1 MSYREA
7 RQEGK
12 EGGDGRTGDTE
23 ERGNEAAQTTCW
35 RRIGRRGGLWLVHW
49 FVTSAACW
57 IEELCPAD
65 FNPNSLGNQEQVP
78 EQALWGN
85 RESDKRSKDFHQ
97 GR

>member
-1 MSYREA
+1 MLEKNRE
-7 RQEGK
+7 EG
-12 EGGDGRTGDTE
+12 
-23 ERGNEAAQTTCW
+23 
-35 RRIGRRGGLWLVHW
+35 WLVVGALVCDVSS
-49 FVTSAACW
+49 FW